1 MFDYITDGQITIFD
15 FIESEHKFA
24 PVIDD
29 LSTDLSNLFANNDYS
44 EEYEVWDHV
53 PYLGY
58 RYSFNVSVN
67 ISDLETVVD
76 RLKEVEN
83 KYSKYSLEVSVLQT
97 PCFKTKDNI
106 SLFISTLWEDK
117 RRAKY
122 G

>member
-1 MFDYITDGQITIFD
+1 MDNMTIFD
-15 FIESEHKFA
+15 FIEGGHRFA
-24 PVIDD
+24 PVIDELSAD
-29 LSTDLSNLFANNDYS
+29 LSRVFSNKDY
-44 EEYEVWDHV
+44 EEQYKIWDHV

-58 RYSFNVSVN
+58 RYSFNVSIG
-67 ISDLETVVD
+67 ISDFDTVAIK
-76 RLKEVEN
+76 LKEVED

-117 RRAKY
+117 KRAKD

>member
-1 MFDYITDGQITIFD
+1 MFDYIADGQISLFD
-15 FIESEHKFA
+15 YIEPEHKFA

-29 LSTDLSNLFANNDYS
+29 LSTELSNLFTNNDYS

-58 RYSFNVSVN
+58 RYSFNVSIN

-83 KYSKYSLEVSVLQT
+83 KYSKYNLEVSVLQT

>member
-1 MFDYITDGQITIFD
+1 MFDYIADGQITLFD
-15 FIESEHKFA
+15 YIKTERGFP
-24 PVIDD
+24 PVIDE
-29 LSTDLSNLFANNDYS
+29 LSSELSIIFANKDYS
-44 EEYEVWDHV
+44 EEYKIWEHV

-58 RYSFNVSVN
+58 RYSLNVSIN

-117 RRAKY
+117 HRAKN